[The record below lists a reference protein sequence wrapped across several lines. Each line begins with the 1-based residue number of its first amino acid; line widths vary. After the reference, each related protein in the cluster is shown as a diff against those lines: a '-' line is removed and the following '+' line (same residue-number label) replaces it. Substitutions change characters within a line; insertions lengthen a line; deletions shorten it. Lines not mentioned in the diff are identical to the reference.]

1 MEQGQMNETMVDY
14 GVSHLGVILDGNRRF
29 AKRLLLEPWN
39 GHQYGAKKVKEL
51 MRWASELGIK
61 QLTLFCFSVENF
73 SRPKKEYE
81 FLMKIF
87 RDEFADLKKDGSEVH
102 KNKVKVN
109 FIGRTHLFPQDVQDM
124 MDELMESTKK
134 YNDYQINFAMAYGGR
149 AEIVD
154 AVRKLS
160 SDIKTGS
167 VKPEDID
174 EDMFK
179 SYLYLEDD
187 PQLII
192 RTSGEMRLSG
202 FLLWQSAYSEFYFC
216 KKFWPE
222 FSREDLIDAL
232 QSYSNRKRRFG
243 R

>member
-187 PQLII
+187 PQ
-192 RTSGEMRLSG
+192 
-202 FLLWQSAYSEFYFC
+202 
-216 KKFWPE
+216 
-222 FSREDLIDAL
+222 
-232 QSYSNRKRRFG
+232 
-243 R
+243 

>member
-1 MEQGQMNETMVDY
+1 MNETMVDY